1 MATIQTPF
9 QLIDIWDIFDGT
21 ENQFQSYERSLH
33 PEVDTFESHNPQLF
47 SLQRNYFLQ
56 GVLQSNDKDETAYHE
71 ALVHPAMFAH
81 HDPFNVAIIG
91 GGDGASLREI
101 LKHKSV
107 EKVKMIEVDKIMV
120 ESSKKYLPSWS
131 DCSDI
136 IGSTPS
142 CFNDERLQILYE
154 NAFAWFI
161 NNGKG
166 GIEKKIEEENSS
178 CVDKIIETEEKEIFD
193 VIVMEALDP
202 QEISESD
209 TKSYYEDDTFVRS
222 LFNSL
227 SKDGILVMHIGSS
240 PEHKDLVDNMGENK
254 KRSQKMNMIEFV
266 GFKRCHVY
274 EEVR

>member
-107 EKVKMIEVDKIMV
+107 DEEEEEEGGFFDLFADENPQSNFSFDVNGKRIELEGFKLASDEGAQSTGVTLWEAAPRLANYIISSSSDNNMVTGKEVLELGAGLGLCGMVTHHLGAKSVDFTDADTIT
-120 ESSKKYLPSWS
+120 L
-131 DCSDI
+131 
-136 IGSTPS
+136 
-142 CFNDERLQILYE
+142 ERLRHKLKKNCVYFLQQKPKTAYFIL
-154 NAFAWFI
+154 NRF
-161 NNGKG
+161 
-166 GIEKKIEEENSS
+166 
-178 CVDKIIETEEKEIFD
+178 T
-193 VIVMEALDP
+193 
-202 QEISESD
+202 
-209 TKSYYEDDTFVRS
+209 
-222 LFNSL
+222 
-227 SKDGILVMHIGSS
+227 
-240 PEHKDLVDNMGENK
+240 
-254 KRSQKMNMIEFV
+254 
-266 GFKRCHVY
+266 
-274 EEVR
+274 